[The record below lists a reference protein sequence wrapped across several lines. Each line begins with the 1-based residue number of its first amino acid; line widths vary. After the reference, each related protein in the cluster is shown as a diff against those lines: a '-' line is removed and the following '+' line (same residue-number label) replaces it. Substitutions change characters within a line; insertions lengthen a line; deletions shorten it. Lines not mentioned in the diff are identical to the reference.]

1 MRAVTLALLTLPIAA
16 LAGSAPLQAQHRSSR
31 VLTFEDI
38 DRARAN
44 SAARSAYDIVQ
55 MLRPRWLEKREPLP
69 ATPSAAL
76 ENPSIIVY
84 VNDVSVGGAD
94 FLSTIPV
101 ETVLELRWLSST
113 EAAGRYGRSDGV
125 TAIVVTLIR

>member
-1 MRAVTLALLTLPIAA
+1 MRAVTVALISLQIAA

-31 VLTFEDI
+31 VLTFEEI
-38 DRARAN
+38 DRTRAN
-44 SAARSAYDIVQ
+44 SAARTAYDVVR
-55 MLRPRWLEKREPLP
+55 MLRPHDIERREPL
-69 ATPSAAL
+69 TPTSAAL
-76 ENPSIIVY
+76 ESPSVVVY

-101 ETVLELRWLSST
+101 EAVLELRWLSST

-125 TAIVVTLIR
+125 TVIVVTLIR

>member
-1 MRAVTLALLTLPIAA
+1 MRAVTVALVTLPIAA

-31 VLTFEDI
+31 VLTFEEI

-44 SAARSAYDIVQ
+44 SAARTAYDIVQ
-55 MLRPRWLEKREPLP
+55 MLRPRWLERREPL
-69 ATPSAAL
+69 TPTSAAL
-76 ENPSIIVY
+76 ESPSVIVY

-101 ETVLELRWLSST
+101 EAVLEMRWLSSN
-113 EAAGRYGRSDGV
+113 EAAARLGTRDGV
-125 TAIVVTLIR
+125 TAIIVTLIH

>member
-1 MRAVTLALLTLPIAA
+1 MCAQSWWIAA

-31 VLTFEDI
+31 VLTFEEI

-44 SAARSAYDIVQ
+44 SAARTAYDVVR
-55 MLRPRWLEKREPLP
+55 MLRPRWIERCEPLT
-69 ATPSAAL
+69 ATSAAL
-76 ENPSIIVY
+76 ESRSVIVY
-84 VNDVSVGGAD
+84 VNDVSVGCAD

-125 TAIVVTLIR
+125 TAIMVMLIH

>member
-1 MRAVTLALLTLPIAA
+1 VRTVTLALLTLPIAA

-31 VLTFEDI
+31 VLTFEEI

-44 SAARSAYDIVQ
+44 SAAHTAYDIVR
-55 MLRPRWLEKREPLP
+55 MLRPRWLERREPL
-69 ATPSAAL
+69 TPTSAAL
-76 ENPSIIVY
+76 ESPSVIVY
-84 VNDVSVGGAD
+84 VNDVSAGGAD
-94 FLSTIPV
+94 VLSTIPV

-125 TAIVVTLIR
+125 TAIMVTLKR